1 MIAKAILMKTAVKSH
16 FAKLVAY
23 ITDDQDTPFRLGAVN
38 ITNCYG
44 DEVEDAVFE
53 VLNTQL
59 KNQRAI
65 SDKTYHLIVSFR
77 AGEEPNAETLKAIEQ
92 EICIGLGFK
101 GHQRVSAVHCDT
113 ENLHIHIAINKVHPS
128 KHTIHNPFQDYKTL
142 AKLCAKLEQQYG
154 LEVDNHSTQ
163 RNHTAGRAGNMEA
176 HAGIESLISWIQ
188 NHALAQIK
196 QANSWKALHI
206 TLYENGLSIKPRGN
220 GLAISTLD
228 GSVGVKASSVAREL
242 AKGKLEQRLGEFLVA
257 NEDNLAQCEV
267 KQRYK
272 RKPIDNQ
279 NQAHQTKN
287 QARHKQQSGTY
298 QPTTINSNTLS
309 NTLYAQYRQQMAEK
323 TDFRNQA
330 LAIARLQHQT
340 GIQRAK
346 EKAADKRRWI
356 KALISPG
363 LNKRLL
369 LSLLGKG
376 LQSDIMAINARYK
389 EQRQRLFN
397 QHRRLAW
404 LDWLQQEAKQGN
416 PQALQL
422 LRQRHITQDQ
432 RGNSLSRSRYSSG
445 AGHNAQN
452 TANAFPHKLYKPE
465 QAIANVTKQGTV
477 FYLHDHAVIKDDG
490 NRFHLAADASQ
501 ETITAALI
509 QAKQRHGYRLSVQ
522 GSEMFQE
529 NVVRVSVQ
537 AGLNI
542 SFEQDH
548 LERRRVQLS
557 AELHLFGKGAV
568 NQLADKQKISWQR

>member
-1 MIAKAILMKTAVKSH
+1 MIAKAIPMKTAVKSH

-23 ITDDQDTPFRLGAVN
+23 ITDDQDTTFRLGAVN

-44 DEVEDAVFE
+44 DDVEDAVFE

-59 KNQRAI
+59 KNQRAV

-77 AGEEPNAETLKAIEQ
+77 AREEPNAETLQAIEQ
-92 EICIGLGFK
+92 EICTGLGFK
-101 GHQRVSAVHCDT
+101 DHQRVSAVHCDT
-113 ENLHIHIAINKVHPS
+113 ENLHIHIAINKVHPV

-163 RNHTAGRAGNMEA
+163 RNHTAGRAGDMEA
-176 HAGIESLISWIQ
+176 HAGIESLITWIQ
-188 NHALAQIK
+188 NHVLAQIK
-196 QANSWKALHI
+196 QAKTWEQLH
-206 TLYENGLSIKPRGN
+206 TALYENGLSIKPRGN
-220 GLAISTLD
+220 GLSISTLD
-228 GSVGVKASSVAREL
+228 GAIGVKASSVDREL
-242 AKGKLEQRLGEFLVA
+242 SKGKLEQRLGEYQAA
-257 NEDNLAQCEV
+257 NEDSLAQCEV
-267 KQRYK
+267 KQRYE

-279 NQAHQTKN
+279 NQINQGKN

-298 QPTTINSNTLS
+298 QPTTIHSNA
-309 NTLYAQYRQQMAEK
+309 LYAHYRQQMAEK
-323 TDFRNQA
+323 TDIRNQA
-330 LAIARLQHQT
+330 LAIAKQQHQT

-346 EKAADKRRWI
+346 DKAADKRRWI

-369 LSLLGKG
+369 LNLIGKG
-376 LQSDIMAINARYK
+376 LQSHIKQINARYK

-404 LDWLQQEAKQGN
+404 LDWLQQESKQGN

-432 RGNSLSRSRYSSG
+432 RGNFLNRSRYSSG
-445 AGHNAQN
+445 TEVYVHN
-452 TANAFPHKLYKPE
+452 TANASQSTLYEPDMAK
-465 QAIANVTKQGTV
+465 AKVTKKGTL

-522 GSEMFQE
+522 GSELFQE
-529 NVVRVSVQ
+529 NVVRASVQ

-542 SFEQDH
+542 SFEQTH

-557 AELHLFGKGAV
+557 AELHLFGKDTV
-568 NQLADKQKISWQR
+568 NELAAKQTMSWWR